1 MAVSSGGT
9 SETKTVLTIDTTKSA
24 SSMKELR
31 DQIKALKD
39 QLVGLD
45 KGTQEYSDTLV
56 QLGEKQHEFREIN
69 EQVRM
74 TNTDLGQTMS
84 NLTNVLG
91 GGVAA
96 VQGMTSALSLMG
108 VDMGD
113 DNKLTQTLIKSM
125 ALLQSV
131 STMDKAV
138 KSFAAL
144 TKVIKA
150 SIVATGGLGK
160 ALKALVSSN
169 PIGLLLV
176 AATALIGV
184 ITAIISKSKEMAK
197 EATRALKDQMLEYF
211 KQLTTWAQKFKQQL
225 EEAIGVL
232 KSGTSEEMA
241 AYWDKNSQYMQDAAA
256 QLANFRVHLYGLR
269 KDYEKSMDPMKARY
283 KAEQQYLQE
292 NAAAIIN
299 LQKQIEAEE
308 AKSENVDQAK
318 IKRLQAQI
326 DQYTALNNLLLQEQS
341 TWADVATQ
349 VSAVNSAVAA
359 AGQMT
364 EGEAEDLQAVYEPL
378 LDNFLKLLDVV
389 PGLNAEFTYWR
400 KDGVKSVE
408 DLQAALNQLYTN
420 YDYIQK
426 EFSKRG
432 LFNMMSEQDQDR
444 ITQQFANTNARV
456 AAAQRQAQ
464 KQRQQQYKD
473 HLAKLLQEYNKHLE
487 QRKKAAD
494 LARREEELAAKK
506 ANFESYST
514 EFDTRG
520 VTGNSREIHEAVDN
534 LTELQAVYQATV
546 KQIREYIAADEEEL
560 ASLEKIKSPTKEI
573 KERIQAL
580 KDEIASYNLQLREN
594 AQEYDENTRA
604 ANENIDALVREYQ
617 ERENVAKAL
626 QQQIDLVKKQMG
638 LNEQYAKGEHEGGML
653 GGTAY
658 GVEDASWWNAFGD
671 AGSAVMDIDK
681 EIAQLNLDMEALVLE
696 YQNLDGQR
704 QRLEEQ
710 YQQGLITKAEYEA
723 QMAEIELAQT
733 ENEQE
738 QSEKR
743 IQIAQQEAER
753 KKAVQQ
759 NYLTFMSGMASAMT
773 SVLDA
778 IADQE
783 DVSFEDQKK
792 LKIASATI
800 STLEGTI
807 AGFMSGVNSGLPA
820 PYNLI
825 LAAATATTVLTT
837 GLLNI
842 RKIAQT
848 TKSNA
853 NASGASASGASKT
866 VASPPEIVN
875 LNAVNDEIELPDS
888 RVYVVESDITN
899 AQNRVQ
905 VVENN
910 STI

>member
-1 MAVSSGGT
+1 MAVSSGGA

-45 KGTQEYSDTLV
+45 KSTQEYSDTLV
-56 QLGEKQHEFREIN
+56 QLGEKQHELREIN

-74 TNTDLGQTMS
+74 TNSDFGQTMS

-113 DNKLTQTLIKSM
+113 DNKLTQTLVKSM

-131 STMDKAV
+131 SSMEKAV

-150 SIVATGGLGK
+150 STIATGGLGK

-176 AATALIGV
+176 AATALVGV

-232 KSGTSEEMA
+232 KGGTSEEMA
-241 AYWDKNSQYMQDAAA
+241 AYWDKNSQYMREASS
-256 QLANFRVHLYGLR
+256 QLADFRVHLYGLR

-292 NAAAIIN
+292 NAAAIMD
-299 LQKQIEAEE
+299 LQRQIEAEE

-349 VSAVNSAVAA
+349 VTAVNSAVAA

-389 PGLNAEFTYWR
+389 PGLNAEFSYWR

-408 DLQAALNQLYTN
+408 DLQSALNQLYVN

-432 LFNMMSEQDQDR
+432 LFNLMSDQDQER

-487 QRKKAAD
+487 ERKKAAD

-506 ANFESYST
+506 ANFDSYST
-514 EFDTRG
+514 EFNTRG

-546 KQIREYIAADEEEL
+546 RQIREYIAADEEEL

-580 KDEIASYNLQLREN
+580 KTEIASYNLQLREN

-638 LNEQYAKGEHEGGML
+638 LNEQYAKGEHDGGML

-658 GVEDASWWNAFGD
+658 GVEDAKWWNAFGD
-671 AGSAVMDIDK
+671 AGAAVMDIDK

-704 QRLEEQ
+704 QKLEEQ
-710 YQQGLITKAEYEA
+710 YEQGLITKAEYEA

-738 QSEKR
+738 QAEKR

-759 NYLTFMSGMASAMT
+759 NYLTFMNGIASAMT

-778 IADQE
+778 IAEQE

-825 LAAATATTVLTT
+825 LAATTAATVLTT

-853 NASGASASGASKT
+853 NASGASASAASKT

-875 LNAVNDEIELPDS
+875 LNSVSDNIELPDT